1 MKQFLATLFK
11 YLLFFCLMM
20 VVLKLVI
27 TDLKEFTKENKLEIV
42 VCSQS
47 DEGLVCK

>member
-20 VVLKLVI
+20 VVLNLAIK
-27 TDLKEFTKENKLEIV
+27 DLKEIEPKVKVV

>member
-11 YLLFFCLMM
+11 DLLFFCLMM
-20 VVLKLVI
+20 FVLYLVI
-27 TDLKEFTKENKLEIV
+27 KDLKEIEPKVKVV

-47 DEGLVCK
+47 DEGLICNE